1 MRLYWEDPYQTRFT
15 ARVLQIWREGGA
27 YHAVLDQTL
36 FYPTSGGQPHDT
48 GVLGGVRVTKVLERE
63 KGGEVIHVLEGPLE
77 EGAVVEGEIH
87 WNRRYRHMQR
97 HTAQHILSQAFVRA
111 GGWATTAVNLGRPT
125 CVLDLEA
132 EPDEAVIRKAEA
144 LANWAVYANLPIRAF
159 FTSEAEA
166 AQLPLRRAPK
176 VTGQVRVVEIT
187 DWDLAACGGTHL
199 RSSAEAGPIKILKYE
214 KHRRNT
220 TRVYFTAGWEAL
232 EDYAAKHAALREVAE
247 RFSAQPLEVPA
258 RVAKLEG
265 LLHEVRGELQEIK
278 RLLAERIAR
287 ELLEAH
293 PERTIAALV
302 PPAVLDEVGA
312 RLAEWPGVLA
322 LLIAPQGERA
332 RVLLT
337 QHPERGADLRA
348 LWREVLVPLGAKGG
362 GREALLGAL
371 PAARAAAAL
380 EAFRAAGV

>member
-15 ARVLQIWREGGA
+15 ARVTQAWSEGA
-27 YHAVLDQTL
+27 THYAVLDQTL

-63 KGGEVIHVLEGPLE
+63 KGGEILHVLEAPLE
-77 EGAVVEGEIH
+77 AGQVVEGEIH

-111 GGWATTAVNLGRPT
+111 AGWPTVSVSLARPT
-125 CVLDLEA
+125 CVIDLEA
-132 EPDEAVIRKAEA
+132 DPDEGVIRKAEA

-159 FTSEAEA
+159 FASEAEA

-176 VTGQVRVVEIT
+176 VTGRIRVVEIEG
-187 DWDLAACGGTHL
+187 WDLAACGGTHL

-214 KHRRNT
+214 KHRRGT

-232 EDYAAKHAALREVAE
+232 EDYAAKHTALKTVAE
-247 RFSAQPLEVPA
+247 HFSAQPLEVPA
-258 RVAKLEG
+258 RVAKLEA
-265 LLHEVRGELQEIK
+265 LLQEVRGALQETQ
-278 RLLAERIAR
+278 RLLAERIVR
-287 ELLEAH
+287 ELLETH
-293 PERTIAALV
+293 PDRTIAALV
-302 PPAVLDEVGA
+302 PAVVLDEVGA

-322 LLIAPQGERA
+322 LLVAPEGERA

-348 LWREVLVPLGAKGG
+348 LWNAALRPLGAKGG
-362 GREALLGAL
+362 GREVLLGAL

-380 EAFRAAGV
+380 EAFRKAVR